1 MPPLRRAQRHEAR
14 QVSALLQAC
23 GRDLQERLG
32 LLNWSVPYPLPLIE
46 RQAQAGE
53 VWVLEEGS
61 EFIGTLTLDF
71 ALPGEYQAGWFSDP
85 HASAAYLHR
94 LAVSPASQ
102 GRGLGQHCLKEAERL
117 TREAGAEWLRF
128 DAYRRNSGIQA
139 FYQGQGFTPLR
150 EFQMTFPAIGTDTF
164 TLYEKKV

>member
-1 MPPLRRAQRHEAR
+1 MPPLRRAQPHEAG
-14 QVSALLQAC
+14 QVGGLLQAC

-32 LLNWSVPYPLPLIE
+32 LLNWSVPYPLALIE
-46 RQAQAGE
+46 QQARAGE
-53 VWVLEEGS
+53 VWVLEENG

-94 LAVSPASQ
+94 LAVSPVMQ

-117 TREAGAEWLRF
+117 TREAGAQWLRF
-128 DAYRRNSGIQA
+128 DAYSRNPGIQA
-139 FYQGQGFTPLR
+139 FYQGRGFTRLR